1 MKHPKLAS
9 NTNINQT
16 NSNLNLF
23 NIANN
28 KINMLNKAT
37 RHKINMECINLQQI
51 FMVRRWLMSRS
62 KKMDNMKNQ
71 RWVKSQ

>member
-1 MKHPKLAS
+1 MLHKFNNNTLHQLQLNMKHPKLAS

-16 NSNLNLF
+16 NFNLNLF

-51 FMVRRWLMSRS
+51 FMVRR
-62 KKMDNMKNQ
+62 
-71 RWVKSQ
+71 